1 MNYVS
6 AVFSESVKIVHTET
20 LSPDVQALAAY
31 ADNGETHLPF
41 ASKAELAEVLTAL
54 QRAEFFF
61 SDELAGWPPAAV
73 FQQLR
78 EESLVN
84 GVVRTVSWIGPNKPI
99 FGEV

>member
-6 AVFSESVKIVHTET
+6 AVFGESVRIVHTAT
-20 LSPDVQALAAY
+20 LSPEVQALAAHT
-31 ADNGETHLPF
+31 DKGETHLSF
-41 ASKAELAEVLTAL
+41 ASKAELAEVLAAL
-54 QRAEFFF
+54 QRSEFFF
-61 SDELAGWPPAAV
+61 ADELAGWPPAAM

-84 GVVRTVSWIGPNKPI
+84 GVVRTVSWKDPNKPV